1 MSGPRAPVTGALGA
15 ALALVGLGLGLESA
29 LLPGISLLLI
39 AAGAYGWVEL
49 ASRRGRLER
58 DPLPR
63 RIAEDEPLALRIR
76 LRGTALRPPGGE
88 LSDPLLARP
97 LRVGPRRSR
106 KLERVVHLRGP
117 GRQRI
122 APSHLVISD
131 PLGLWSRE
139 LSSGDTEEIVVLPRV
154 EPVRP
159 LRANGARLAAR
170 GGYDS
175 DDADSPGSAVAQ
187 LEVDGLRPYRHGSP
201 ASRIHWPSVARSGEM
216 LERRMVGGGG
226 SRPLVVLD
234 PRNPREPE
242 GLERALRATASL
254 CVALAAAGGCELL
267 LPGERRPIA
276 IDPGLRAWP
285 EAHVRLAVA
294 NTHAAPA
301 LEPSGRAG
309 ALFWVAAGRGPV
321 GGLGRGHGGFLIGP
335 AVNQEAAAFGVAG
348 LFGRRLAARRAR
360 PAPRRA
366 A

>member
-97 LRVGPRRSR
+97 LPVGPRRSR

-139 LSSGDTEEIVVLPRV
+139 LSAGDTEEIVVLPRV

-201 ASRIHWPSVARSGEM
+201 ASRIHWPSIVRRGEM
-216 LERRMVGGGG
+216 LGPRRVAGGG

-234 PRNPREPE
+234 PRNPREPD

-285 EAHVRLAVA
+285 EAHVRLAGA

-360 PAPRRA
+360 PAPRWA